1 MFLGTNSPNKFIIKI
16 LHQHVH
22 IPLAIVASNPSG
34 LCMTVFFPSL
44 FSILNQ
50 TIIFLTMKQSEM
62 YISD

>member
-34 LCMTVFFPSL
+34 LHMTGFVSFFVFNSKPNHYS
-44 FSILNQ
+44 
-50 TIIFLTMKQSEM
+50 LTMKQSEM